1 MRQWGLGAL
10 LLAAMVFASAGSSL
24 LAQGKKDAPTKAK
37 GPIIELNE
45 SLKDG
50 RFRFVIR
57 DAEGKYLAGSLVNG
71 YATEKDALKAI
82 EDLKMAL
89 SKGTVVKQKKGEEE
103 KKDKAAK
110 DKKPAPVK
118 DK

>member
-1 MRQWGLGAL
+1 MRRFHLAVLLMAAL
-10 LLAAMVFASAGSSL
+10 LGVSASDSL
-24 LAQGKKDAPTKAK
+24 LAQDKKDPPAKGK

-89 SKGTVVKQKKGEEE
+89 SKGKLVKQKKGAEEKD
-103 KKDKAAK
+103 KKDKKEPMK
-110 DKKPAPVK
+110 DKK
-118 DK
+118 

>member
-1 MRQWGLGAL
+1 MRRFGLAAL
-10 LLAAMVFASAGSSL
+10 LMAALLGVSAGGSL
-24 LAQGKKDAPTKAK
+24 LAQGKKDAPDKGK

-82 EDLKMAL
+82 EDLKLAL
-89 SKGTVVKQKKGEEE
+89 SKGKLVKQKKGAEEQD
-103 KKDKAAK
+103 KKDKK
-110 DKKPAPVK
+110 DKKEPTK
-118 DK
+118 DKK